1 MSRKKLVVFI
11 SLFIFIFA
19 AGFLINYLMQHKTE
33 TTESTQVEKKET
45 STTKEKNT
53 VTTKKAVEPV
63 KKQKFQMAV
72 TGDIMFD
79 WDLKPVLAQNGADYP
94 FNNVRDSLKS
104 ADYTFVDLESAVTT
118 RTKKV
123 PYQLFWIKSDPS
135 ALKALTNAGVD
146 MVNISNNHILDYYE
160 DGLLDTTA
168 ALRANNIAYVGA
180 GKDEAEAY
188 ELKVAD
194 IKGNKVGFM
203 SFSHFFPNTGWIAGK
218 DKPGVTNGYDLNLIT
233 SKIKE
238 ERAKH
243 KDIDYMVVYFHWG
256 VEKTNT
262 PVEYQ
267 KQYVKKLVDE
277 GLVDAIIA
285 SHPHWLQGFEVYK
298 GVPVAYSLGN
308 FLFPDYVKGHA
319 AETGIYRLNFDNGKV
334 TGNFE
339 PGIISGNQVHLL
351 EGSAKTEQLN
361 YLQSISPDATID
373 ANGNITAK

>member
-1 MSRKKLVVFI
+1 MSSKKIVIFI
-11 SLFIFIFA
+11 LFIIFVCSI
-19 AGFLINYLMQHKTE
+19 GFSVTFLMQHKTDATRDE
-33 TTESTQVEKKET
+33 
-45 STTKEKNT
+45 
-53 VTTKKAVEPV
+53 TKKSYESEKVADKPV
-63 KKQKFQMAV
+63 KKQIQEKFQIAC

-79 WDLKPVLAQNGADYP
+79 WGLKPVIAQKGVNYP
-94 FNNVRDSLKS
+94 FDNVRESLKS
-104 ADYTFVDLESAVTT
+104 ADYTFVDLETAITT

-135 ALKALTNAGVD
+135 SLKGLTDSGVD

-180 GKDEAEAY
+180 GKDEDEAY

-203 SFSHFFPNTGWIAGK
+203 SFCHFFPNTGWVAGK
-218 DKPGVTNGYDLNLIT
+218 DKPGVTNGYDLDLVT
-233 SKIKE
+233 SKIRE

-243 KDIDYMVVYFHWG
+243 KNIDYMVVYFHWG

-267 KQYVKKLVDE
+267 RQYTKKLVDE

-298 GVPVAYSLGN
+298 GVPIAYSLGN
-308 FLFPDYVKGHA
+308 FLFPDYVTGHA
-319 AETGIYRLNFDNGKV
+319 AETGIYRMNFDNGKV

-351 EGSAKTEQLN
+351 KGDAKIAQLN
-361 YLQSISPDATID
+361 YLQSISPNATIG
-373 ANGNITAK
+373 ANGDIRAK

>member
-1 MSRKKLVVFI
+1 
-11 SLFIFIFA
+11 
-19 AGFLINYLMQHKTE
+19 
-33 TTESTQVEKKET
+33 
-45 STTKEKNT
+45 
-53 VTTKKAVEPV
+53 
-63 KKQKFQMAV
+63 
-72 TGDIMFD
+72 
-79 WDLKPVLAQNGADYP
+79 
-94 FNNVRDSLKS
+94 
-104 ADYTFVDLESAVTT
+104 
-118 RTKKV
+118 
-123 PYQLFWIKSDPS
+123 
-135 ALKALTNAGVD
+135 

-180 GKDEAEAY
+180 GKDEEEAY
-188 ELKVAD
+188 ELKVAN

-218 DKPGVTNGYDLNLIT
+218 DKPGVTNGYDLNLVT

-238 ERAKH
+238 ERAKN

-267 KQYVKKLVDE
+267 KEYAKKLVDE

-298 GVPVAYSLGN
+298 GVPIAYSLGN

-334 TGNFE
+334 TGNFA
-339 PGIISGNQVHLL
+339 PGIISGNQVHMLD
-351 EGSAKTEQLN
+351 GDAKTEQLN
-361 YLQSISPDATID
+361 YLQSISPNATIEP
-373 ANGNITAK
+373 NGNIIAKQ